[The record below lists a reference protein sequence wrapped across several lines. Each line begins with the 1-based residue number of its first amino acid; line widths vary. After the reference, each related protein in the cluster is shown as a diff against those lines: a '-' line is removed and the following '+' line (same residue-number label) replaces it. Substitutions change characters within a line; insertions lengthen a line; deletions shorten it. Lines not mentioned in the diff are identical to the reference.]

1 MQNQITFNDYI
12 NVLFNKVPM
21 IKSQF
26 GFRSRN
32 HEIYTEKINKIAL
45 SSNDNKRIQDN
56 NRINTYPYV
65 YHNNTNKGSEKA
77 LNGTNTLLD
86 RINKLKNKSKKR
98 IEESNKLLEECKVIN
113 DKIDKTIEKS
123 KSKHDNLI
131 EKVQILNKRYN
142 NMSKD
147 KNILLEDSAVLINKM
162 DKLKDKSKKRIKESN
177 KLLEE
182 YIVINDKIDNA
193 IEKSKKIKDTYDYD
207 ILIENTIDL
216 IKRTDDNSENTDI
229 AMNDIKKLNTKV
241 NKLKKLSKKGI
252 SESKDI
258 LKSYEILNNNADTLI
273 NRLKSINNNGIG

>member
-1 MQNQITFNDYI
+1 
-12 NVLFNKVPM
+12 
-21 IKSQF
+21 
-26 GFRSRN
+26 
-32 HEIYTEKINKIAL
+32 
-45 SSNDNKRIQDN
+45 
-56 NRINTYPYV
+56 
-65 YHNNTNKGSEKA
+65 
-77 LNGTNTLLD
+77 
-86 RINKLKNKSKKR
+86 
-98 IEESNKLLEECKVIN
+98 
-113 DKIDKTIEKS
+113 
-123 KSKHDNLI
+123 
-131 EKVQILNKRYN
+131 
-142 NMSKD
+142 MSKD

>member
-1 MQNQITFNDYI
+1 
-12 NVLFNKVPM
+12 M
-21 IKSQF
+21 IKSQY

-45 SSNDNKRIQDN
+45 SSSDNKRIQCDN
-56 NRINTYPYV
+56 GINTYPYG
-65 YHNNTNKGSEKA
+65 YHSNNTIKDSDKP
-77 LNGTNTLLD
+77 LNDTNALLD
-86 RINKLKNKSKKR
+86 RINKLKNRRKNC
-98 IEESNKLLEECKVIN
+98 IEESNKPLEEYKVIN

-123 KSKHDNLI
+123 KNKYDHLI
-131 EKVQILNKRYN
+131 EKAQLLNKRYDN
-142 NMSKD
+142 VSKD
-147 KNILLEDSAVLINKM
+147 KNTLLEDSAVLINKM
-162 DKLKDKSKKRIKESN
+162 DKLKYKSKKRIEESN

-182 YIVINDKIDNA
+182 YIVINNKINNT
-193 IEKSKKIKDTYDYD
+193 IEKSKKIRDTYDYD